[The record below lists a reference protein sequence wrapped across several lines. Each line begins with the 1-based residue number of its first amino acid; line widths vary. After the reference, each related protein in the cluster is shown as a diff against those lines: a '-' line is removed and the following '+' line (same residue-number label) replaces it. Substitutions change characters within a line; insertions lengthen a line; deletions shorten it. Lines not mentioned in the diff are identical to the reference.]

1 MVLYRGAG
9 PAARLR
15 SGGPSCYAGQW
26 LRLMGVTGFNVMG
39 VILSTAGSNLR
50 TQIRFKFS
58 SNSITVVSLVIGAE
72 ALPASLSFNAS
83 GDSSGNVVT
92 LLMMCL
98 LCVTMGAKKGPAYFY
113 ASPKGP

>member
-1 MVLYRGAG
+1 MVLSRGAA

-15 SGGPSCYAGQW
+15 SGAPSCYAGQW

-50 TQIRFKFS
+50 TQTILQYS
-58 SNSITVVSLVIGAE
+58 SISITVVSLVIGAE
-72 ALPASLSFNAS
+72 ALPVSLSFNAS
-83 GDSSGNVVT
+83 GERSVNEVT

-98 LCVTMGAKKGPAYFY
+98 LCVTMGAEKGPADFY
-113 ASPKGP
+113 ASP